1 MAESILLTVRDVQEA
16 TSLGRTKVYELI
28 RKGELPVV
36 RIGRA
41 VRVHRQTL
49 ERWISQREE
58 AARG

>member
-1 MAESILLTVRDVQEA
+1 MAESILLTVKDVQEA

-41 VRVHRQTL
+41 VRIHRQTL
-49 ERWISQREE
+49 ERWINQREE
-58 AARG
+58 DAGD